1 MSCRGVVRDAI
12 SRSLM
17 MADGDR
23 QCIQITQID
32 GRDVQNA
39 LVTVDAKGTAGI
51 ARANRTQS
59 LHGFATNLST
69 EEMGES

>member
-1 MSCRGVVRDAI
+1 
-12 SRSLM
+12 M

-23 QCIQITQID
+23 QCIRITQID